1 MISITGVKGE
11 HDHTKLRRGDV
22 IKLSQ
27 AHRATVTKLPDAMPL
42 VGWLF
47 LPSGKKV
54 LGVAIWYLQ
63 GF

>member
-1 MISITGVKGE
+1 MLAICL
-11 HDHTKLRRGDV
+11 HYALRFYIPAILVTLKARGHSYQ
-22 IKLSQ
+22 IARRNAS
-27 AHRATVTKLPDAMPL
+27 L